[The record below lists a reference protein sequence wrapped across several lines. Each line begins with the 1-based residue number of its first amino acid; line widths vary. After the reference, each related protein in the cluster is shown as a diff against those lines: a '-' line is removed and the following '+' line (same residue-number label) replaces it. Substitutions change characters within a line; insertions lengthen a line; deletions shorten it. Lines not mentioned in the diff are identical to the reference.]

1 MTNISKHYITLEKGT
16 IYICGTWDSST
27 ESESLSVIGCLRAG
41 GTIITLD
48 KSSQLLVKGL
58 GLSHKCESMD
68 MDQSREAVILACAAA
83 GSGEPVVIAMSIS
96 RSTPGGHRDISGFLK
111 ALLNRAVER
120 NIPLAFCGAGTPW
133 LFSLTATEI
142 SDKKEGPGDWFPRRP
157 SDIKSIS
164 EKSGSDEKWLIS
176 ILNHPVSPIC
186 VLDGPT
192 AEKVVLKAA
201 KPFMAS
207 RLEKS

>member
-1 MTNISKHYITLEKGT
+1 
-16 IYICGTWDSST
+16 
-27 ESESLSVIGCLRAG
+27 
-41 GTIITLD
+41 
-48 KSSQLLVKGL
+48 
-58 GLSHKCESMD
+58 MD
-68 MDQSREAVILACAAA
+68 MDQAREAVILACAAA
-83 GSGEPVVIAMSIS
+83 GSGEPVVIALSIS
-96 RSTPGGHRDISGFLK
+96 RNTPGGHEDISGFFK
-111 ALLNRAVER
+111 PLLHRTVER

-133 LFSLTATEI
+133 LFSLAASVL

-176 ILNHPVSPIC
+176 ILSHPVSPIC
-186 VLDGPT
+186 VLDGHA

-207 RLEKS
+207 RLEKN